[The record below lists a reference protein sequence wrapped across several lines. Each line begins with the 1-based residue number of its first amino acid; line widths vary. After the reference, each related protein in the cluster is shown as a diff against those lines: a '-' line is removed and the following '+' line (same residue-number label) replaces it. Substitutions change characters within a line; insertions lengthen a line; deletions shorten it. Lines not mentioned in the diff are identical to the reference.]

1 MFVLFVDFVADE
13 GLRHGVEL
21 VRWLLISFLVVVT
34 PEVVSMLN
42 LVRLLEHFLMD
53 QLACQRVPEGHHVEP
68 IDCGHYVVLL
78 LPNNEV
84 IFHYS
89 HLL

>member
-1 MFVLFVDFVADE
+1 MDFVADE

-21 VRWLLISFLVVVT
+21 VRWFLISFLVVVT

-42 LVRLLEHFLMD
+42 LVRLLEHLFVD
-53 QLACQRVPEGHHVEP
+53 QLACQSVPEGHHVKP
-68 IDCGHYVVLL
+68 IDCSHYMVLL
-78 LPNNEV
+78 FPNYEV
-84 IFHYS
+84 IVHNS